1 MVMQST
7 FEIIEQL
14 KTASTLEDVKELLSR
29 LLDIIEYDYFLIG
42 LIMPQSITRSD
53 VLILDNYPQSW
64 RQYYDDT
71 GLVKVD
77 PIVRYS
83 MDNYLPIIWS
93 HLEKDKR
100 YSKQEL
106 QVIKKAHEAGLQ
118 SGFSI
123 PFHNNLGEFGMISF
137 ALKNQQSDSVSKFNR
152 ALPLVQLI
160 VPALQ
165 DALKRI
171 DSKPSVS
178 DTTLTKRE
186 TECLTWAAEG
196 KSSWEI
202 SKILCC
208 SERTVLFHLQNAGA
222 KLNAN
227 NRYQTI
233 SKAIISGALN
243 LSV

>member
-1 MVMQST
+1 MVMQNT
-7 FEIIEQL
+7 LEAIEQL
-14 KTASTLEDVKELLSR
+14 KTASTLVDVKEFLSR
-29 LLDIIEYDYFLIG
+29 LLEIIEYDYFLIG
-42 LIMPQSITRSD
+42 LILPQSITRSD

-71 GLVKVD
+71 KLVKMD

-83 MDNYLPIIWS
+83 MNNYLPIIWA

-106 QVIKKAHEAGLQ
+106 LVIKKAHEAGLQ

-123 PFHNNLGEFGMISF
+123 PFHNNFGEFGMISF
-137 ALKNQQSDSVSKFNR
+137 ALKSQQSDSVSKFNR
-152 ALPLVQLI
+152 ALPFVQLI

-171 DSKPSVS
+171 DSRTSIS
-178 DTTLTKRE
+178 NTTLTKRE

-202 SKILCC
+202 SKILGC
-208 SERTVLFHLQNAGA
+208 SERTVLFHLQNAGS

-233 SKAIISGALN
+233 SKAIISGALS
-243 LSV
+243 LSI